1 MRYPFTASSPLFRSS
16 RPDSIETIGHFA
28 IPSPSLERLF
38 RSSRPDSIET
48 PWGSGEEPYQHEDCS
63 GLLGRTPLRQQILPP
78 GRTAQRGLFRSSRPD
93 SIETRVSIGFS
104 ATARA
109 DCSGLLG
116 RTPLRRVHRGCGGQ
130 ARVGLFRS
138 SRPDSIET
146 LGRRRRGCPV
156 AALFR
161 SSRPDSIE
169 TCRCDETPHRH
180 AYCSGLL
187 GRTPLRRRV
196 DCLFGA
202 WDQNCSGLLGRTP
215 LRPG

>member
-1 MRYPFTASSPLFRSS
+1 MG
-16 RPDSIETIGHFA
+16 IGRGTVPA
-28 IPSPSLERLF
+28 RRLF

-48 PWGSGEEPYQHEDCS
+48 FFPLRPKILSANCS

-215 LRPG
+215 LRLREPQYPA